1 MDSSTIQIA
10 NLDPSIGNEKLE
22 EIFSDHGPLK
32 RCFVVKKTRKGIVQF
47 ALNDD
52 VNKLFEETN
61 GKLKFENDSV
71 LELQRIP
78 DEKPK
83 GGTPNAKRVSSI
95 FFISCHIFQITVQSL
110 LFLNS
115 GL

>member
-71 LELQRIP
+71 LELQRRP

-83 GGTPNAKRVSSI
+83 GGAPNAKRVSSI
-95 FFISCHIFQITVQSL
+95 FFL
-110 LFLNS
+110 
-115 GL
+115 